1 MASKVNRPVDPQV
14 RDRDIETKLR
24 LYGIYNAFAN
34 GRLPSNKQID
44 VALNSF
50 INSEQLKSPN
60 SSLSAEGKGLLQ
72 DFRDVVEQAK
82 LLLLTKN
89 HDQILQEFIWHTEQ
103 LGTAGQAPGSAGNA
117 NLPISKDT
125 AQQDK
130 QQALEGLRTLGTLII
145 SNGQFRKL
153 LSDAQIL
160 FRDIAG
166 DAAQNAAMRVNPTD
180 EELAQVDRPA
190 QDNVWHD
197 VPDFSKD
204 NLKQQLRQNVDRTKP
219 IHRDDVREAA
229 GTATQAAHPEDS
241 RDPRDVAGRVAQDQR
256 YGTDSGVDARS
267 GLQAG
272 VSHLRDRARENIP
285 DEHQDRAK
293 NQWNSTRDYMNRK
306 FNEDRRKQTIW
317 RLKKMVV
324 EIQGHPDYQQAI
336 DTLLSLA
343 ENYHGHARTAVGE
356 GRSQVVGAHEDDHL
370 QMAENQL
377 KTLIERF
384 ANYTSLDD
392 MIDSINDIYRDSD
405 RDPELKSW
413 FRQMDSYIRRC
424 LKTQGYILTDDADR
438 EWNSLNDDG
447 HFLLRERYRDHTDRL
462 MNETKFI
469 IDQFAQDPDSKALGN
484 SLQKLFNDLGTD
496 ENGKPKFK
504 KHLVKDI
511 TQIIIP
517 DIFENIRYVPVPR
530 IEYSDPT
537 IDAVIENLVIESDNL
552 MPNLF
557 EISNDSYFRW
567 GRKTV
572 SNTKRQ
578 SFMVSLSGIQ
588 CDLRDVSY
596 YIKKKTGF
604 PSLTDIGVA
613 DFFLGGSGLGLKL
626 HLTTPDK
633 LDRAHLFKC
642 DKVDV
647 SITNLSVTLKQS
659 RHKMLFGILKP
670 LLLSMMKP
678 VIQKVAA
685 KQIQDY
691 FAQMDAIAWRVYQ
704 EQKKAKE
711 ELANNPDPEHA
722 QNMYKRYVT
731 AFQNEL
737 LRKKEKAQKVV
748 ADKEMKMA
756 VTKQDSLDK
765 FKNISL
771 PGGIS
776 TKATEYK
783 EMASRG
789 DRWQSDVFSIGS
801 SPETRELPKPQG
813 VTRKSPHARRAAIK
827 DRATPLQQDFVTPT
841 YTGTSRASRDSGYHG
856 VDPVVLNSGY
866 TAKPDVYSTTSKPDA
881 YTSNNLPHQG
891 IAQKLDTHNVG
902 TTGSNLAGEYNLKA
916 PLGNNP
922 MVQNN
927 LGRNAPV
934 SPGTTV

>member
-1 MASKVNRPVDPQV
+1 MNSKVNRPVDPRV
-14 RDRDIETKLR
+14 RDADIENKLR

-34 GRLPSNKQID
+34 GKVPSNKQID

-50 INSEQLKSPN
+50 INSEQLKSP
-60 SSLSAEGKGLLQ
+60 SGALSAEGKNLLQ
-72 DFRDVVEQAK
+72 DFRNVVVQAK
-82 LLLLTKN
+82 LLLLSKN

-117 NLPISKDT
+117 NLPVSKDT

-130 QQALEGLRTLGTLII
+130 QQAIEGLRTLGTLII

-166 DAAQNAAMRVNPTD
+166 DAAQKAAHRVNPSE
-180 EELAQVDRPA
+180 EELAQIDRPA

-197 VPDFSKD
+197 VPDLSKG
-204 NLKQQLRQNVDRTKP
+204 NLKQQFRQSVDRNKP
-219 IHRDDVREAA
+219 VHREDLQEAA
-229 GTATQAAHPEDS
+229 GTATQAAHPDNS
-241 RDPRDVAGRVAQDQR
+241 RNPREVADRVAQDQQ

-272 VSHLRDRARENIP
+272 AHDLRQRARENIP
-285 DEHQDRAK
+285 EEQQDRAK
-293 NQWNSTRDYMNRK
+293 KQWHSTRDYMNTK

-324 EIQGHPDYQQAI
+324 EIQGHADYQEAV
-336 DTLLSLA
+336 DTLLRLA
-343 ENYHGHARTAVGE
+343 ESYRGHARTAAGE
-356 GRSQVVGAHEDDHL
+356 GKSQVSGAHDDDHL
-370 QMAENQL
+370 QTAENQL

-392 MIDSINDIYRDSD
+392 MIDSINDIYRDAD
-405 RDPELKSW
+405 KDPELRSW

-438 EWNSLNDDG
+438 EWNVLHDNG
-447 HFLLRERYRDHTDRL
+447 HFLLRERYRDHTDRV

-484 SLQKLFNDLGTD
+484 SLRKLFNDLGND
-496 ENGKPKFK
+496 ENGKPTFK

-511 TQIIIP
+511 TRVIIP

-530 IEYSDPT
+530 IEYTDPM

-557 EISNDSYFRW
+557 EVSNDSYFRW

-572 SNTKRQ
+572 SNANRQ
-578 SFMVSLSGIQ
+578 SFIVSLSGIQ

-604 PSLTDIGVA
+604 PSITDTGIA
-613 DFFLGGSGLGLKL
+613 DFFLGGAGLGMRL
-626 HLTTPDK
+626 HLSTPHK
-633 LDRAHLFKC
+633 LDRAHFFKC
-642 DKVDV
+642 EKVDV
-647 SITNLSVTLKQS
+647 TIQNLSVKLKQS
-659 RHKMLFGILKP
+659 RHKILFSLLSP
-670 LLLSMMKP
+670 LLLKVMRP
-678 VIQKVAA
+678 VVQKVAA
-685 KQIQDY
+685 KQIQGY
-691 FAQMDAIAWRVYQ
+691 FANMDAIAWRVYQ
-704 EQKKAKE
+704 EQEKAKKDLADHPE
-711 ELANNPDPEHA
+711 EAGNI
-722 QNMYKRYVT
+722 YRRYAT
-731 AFQNEL
+731 ALQNEM
-737 LRKKEKAQKVV
+737 LRKKKQGQKAV

-756 VTKQDSLDK
+756 VTKEDSLDK

-783 EMASRG
+783 EMSRRG
-789 DRWQSDVFSIGS
+789 DRWQSDIFSIGS
-801 SPETRELPKPQG
+801 ASESTNVPKPQ
-813 VTRKSPHARRAAIK
+813 VITRKSPHAH
-827 DRATPLQQDFVTPT
+827 RATTKDHPTPLPQDFISSTPT
-841 YTGTSRASRDSGYHG
+841 AYSGTSSASRDSGYHG
-856 VDPVVLNSGY
+856 IDPVILNAGD
-866 TAKPDVYSTTSKPDA
+866 TTKPDTYTTSS
-881 YTSNNLPHQG
+881 TLPSQG
-891 IAQKLDTHNVG
+891 LAKKLDAQNVG
-902 TTGSNLAGEYNLKA
+902 TSGSNLAGEYNLKT
-916 PLGNNP
+916 PVGSNP

-927 LGRNAPV
+927 LGRDVPA
-934 SPGTTV
+934 STTGGRFSSTPEY